1 MRLAGAYGRLKRPKK
16 GDFGGFR
23 GVRYYPTNREKTGRA
38 VQACLDLIDTAKW
51 LESELRLPLD
61 AFGLTLAEFRVLEL
75 LNRAGPMTV
84 SDVARERKCAR
95 QNLIE
100 TSKSLERRGWVRRVV
115 GTLPPV
121 SIEQSHKA
129 KTDRKRKGRRVGV
142 MTLTPSGKRFIRDV
156 IPNQFKMMKALLRAL
171 DGREQRSL
179 SRLCGKLASREAVL
193 KFLQEIRMTEEDQQA
208 VDVRQ
213 EAAAELERLTAR
225 MAGRGREFRVEG

>member
-1 MRLAGAYGRLKRPKK
+1 MRH
-16 GDFGGFR
+16 
-23 GVRYYPTNREKTGRA
+23 YPTNREKTGRA

-51 LESELRLPLD
+51 LESELRPPLD

-75 LNRAGPMTV
+75 LNRVGPMTV

-129 KTDRKRKGRRVGV
+129 RSKTDQKRKGRRVGV

-156 IPNQFKMMKALLRAL
+156 IPNQFKMMKALLRVL
-171 DGREQRSL
+171 DGREQVSL

-193 KFLQEIRMTEEDQQA
+193 KFLQEIRMIEEDQQA
-208 VDVRQ
+208 VEVRQ

-225 MAGRGREFRVEG
+225 VAGRSREFRVSS

>member
-1 MRLAGAYGRLKRPKK
+1 
-16 GDFGGFR
+16 
-23 GVRYYPTNREKTGRA
+23 VRHYPTRREKTGRA

-51 LESELRLPLD
+51 LESELRPPLD
-61 AFGLTLAEFRVLEL
+61 AFGLTLAEFRLLEL

-95 QNLIE
+95 QNLIA

-129 KTDRKRKGRRVGV
+129 KSKQKRKGRRVGV
-142 MTLTPSGKRFIRDV
+142 MTLTPPGKRFIRDV
-156 IPNQFKMMKALLRAL
+156 IPNQFKMMKALLRVL
-171 DGREQRSL
+171 DGREQVSL

-193 KFLQEIRMTEEDQQA
+193 KFLQEIRMIEEDQQA
-208 VDVRQ
+208 VGVRQ
-213 EAAAELERLTAR
+213 EAAAELERLAAR
-225 MAGRGREFRVEG
+225 MAERSREFRVEG